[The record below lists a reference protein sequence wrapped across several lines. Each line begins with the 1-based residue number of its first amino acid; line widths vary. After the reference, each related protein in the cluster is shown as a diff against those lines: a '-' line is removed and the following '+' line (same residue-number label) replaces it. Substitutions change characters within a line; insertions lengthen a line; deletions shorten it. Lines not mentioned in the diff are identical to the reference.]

1 MAGKLRTNYIPFI
14 IPQSC
19 AKLPDR
25 IIWIAALPATV
36 AADAACDAF
45 ANAFTDFVANPGMI
59 YLGHAFLMGSLFK
72 LLSNCVKFM

>member
-1 MAGKLRTNYIPFI
+1 MAGKLSTNYIPFI

-45 ANAFTDFVANPGMI
+45 ANCKIFRVYICLISQLITI
-59 YLGHAFLMGSLFK
+59 
-72 LLSNCVKFM
+72 LLYYI